1 MKKKINIAIFAS
13 GSGTNAERIMRSFK
27 KHPFI
32 KIVCLFSNN
41 PAAYALERAKKF
53 KIPACVFDKD
63 TFYNSDKIETPL
75 MASLKNYDVS
85 LIALAGF
92 LWLIPGQLIKAYPNK
107 IINIHPALLPRYGGK
122 GMYGLRVHKAV
133 IESGD
138 KQSGIT
144 IHYVDSEYDKGK
156 IIFQAKCLVK
166 ADDTPEVLAERVHQ
180 LEYKHYA
187 EVIEGLAKKMPKI

>member
-53 KIPACVFDKD
+53 KIPASVFDKD
-63 TFYNSDKIETPL
+63 TFYNSDKI
-75 MASLKNYDVS
+75 ADKLKNYDVS

-92 LWLIPGQLIKAYPNK
+92 LWLIPEQLIKAYPNK

-122 GMYGLRVHKAV
+122 GMYGLRVHKVV

-156 IIFQAKCLVK
+156 IIFQAKCPVK
-166 ADDTPEVLAERVHQ
+166 ADDTPEALAERIHQ

-187 EVIEGLAKKMPKI
+187 EVIEGLVKKSFKIY

>member
-1 MKKKINIAIFAS
+1 MIKKINIVIFAS

-27 KHPFI
+27 KHSFI

-53 KIPACVFDKD
+53 NIPVCVFDKD
-63 TFYNSDKIETPL
+63 TFYKSDKITDK
-75 MASLKNYDVS
+75 LKNYDVS
-85 LIALAGF
+85 LIVLAGF
-92 LWLIPGQLIKAYPNK
+92 LWLIPETLIKDFPNK

-133 IESGD
+133 IDSGD

-156 IIFQAKCLVK
+156 IIFQAKCPVK
-166 ADDTPEVLAERVHQ
+166 NDDSPESLAERAHQ
-180 LEYKHYA
+180 LEYRHYPEIIEKLA
-187 EVIEGLAKKMPKI
+187 EQLRG

>member
-1 MKKKINIAIFAS
+1 MKKKTNIAIFAS

-27 KHPFI
+27 KHSFI

-41 PAAYALERAKKF
+41 PAAYALERATKF

-63 TFYNSDKIETPL
+63 IFYNSDKI
-75 MASLKNYDVS
+75 ADKLKNYDVS
-85 LIALAGF
+85 LIVLAGF
-92 LWLIPGQLIKAYPNK
+92 LWLIPEQLIKAYPNK

-156 IIFQAKCLVK
+156 IIFQAKCPVK

-187 EVIEGLAKKMPKI
+187 EVIEELAKKSFKIC

>member
-27 KHPFI
+27 EHPCI

-41 PAAYALERAKKF
+41 PAAYAVERAKKF
-53 KIPACVFDKD
+53 KLPACVFDKD
-63 TFYNSDKIETPL
+63 ILYNSDKIVDK
-75 MASLKNYDVS
+75 LKNYDVS
-85 LIALAGF
+85 LIVLAGF
-92 LWLIPGQLIKAYPNK
+92 LWLIPEQLIKAYPNK
-107 IINIHPALLPRYGGK
+107 IINIHPALLPQYGGK

-156 IIFQAKCLVK
+156 IIFQAKCPVK
-166 ADDTPEVLAERVHQ
+166 VDDTPEVLAERVHQ
-180 LEYKHYA
+180 LEYKYYA
-187 EVIEGLAKKMPKI
+187 EVIEELAKKK

>member
-1 MKKKINIAIFAS
+1 MKKKTNIAIFAS

-32 KIVCLFSNN
+32 KIICLFSNN

-53 KIPACVFDKD
+53 KLPACIFDKD
-63 TFYNSDKIETPL
+63 TFYISDKI
-75 MASLKNYDVS
+75 ADKLKNYDVS
-85 LIALAGF
+85 LIVLAGF

-156 IIFQAKCLVK
+156 IIFQAKCPVK

-187 EVIEGLAKKMPKI
+187 EVIEGLAKKSFKIC

>member
-13 GSGTNAERIMRSFK
+13 GSGTNAESIIRSFK

-32 KIVCLFSNN
+32 KIVYLFSNN
-41 PAAYALERAKKF
+41 PAAYVLERAKKF
-53 KIPACVFDKD
+53 KIPAFVFDKD
-63 TFYNSDKIETPL
+63 TFYNSDKIVTK
-75 MASLKNYDVS
+75 LKNYDVS

-122 GMYGLRVHKAV
+122 GMYGLGVHKAV

-156 IIFQAKCLVK
+156 IIFQAKCPVK
-166 ADDTPEVLAERVHQ
+166 ADDTPEILAERVHQ

-187 EVIEGLAKKMPKI
+187 EVIEGLV